1 MKRWSVAPVLLIC
14 LVSCQEQPPAYESH
28 YVPPTSTPLPPPV
41 SSPAPPV
48 TEPQASFV
56 DTFDRPDTVLG
67 LGEGW
72 DLRGPYADGFPLP
85 AATDGFISNGS
96 YTYAGDSIVYAV
108 RQFSSTVQ
116 RMGTVGRWRKTG
128 DGAETTLAMA
138 ITANDQLITDVV
150 HFTANRS
157 DWELTV
163 SRGSGSFEP
172 VARGLFSPML
182 TLDSD
187 YQFEFEATDDTL
199 TVRVPGNE
207 VTINVSTD
215 GLLGDRAFW
224 EEYPSGT
231 PAGVVFDFD
240 TVWAAEDGQTLFP
253 VSE

>member
-1 MKRWSVAPVLLIC
+1 VEEDLSKCP
-14 LVSCQEQPPAYESH
+14 E
-28 YVPPTSTPLPPPV
+28 
-41 SSPAPPV
+41 
-48 TEPQASFV
+48 
-56 DTFDRPDTVLG
+56 DDFD
-67 LGEGW
+67 
-72 DLRGPYADGFPLP
+72 
-85 AATDGFISNGS
+85 
-96 YTYAGDSIVYAV
+96 GDSNVYGV
-108 RQFSSTVQ
+108 RQFRSTVQ

-138 ITANDQLITDVV
+138 ITANDQLISDMV

-163 SRGSGSFEP
+163 SREGGSFEP
-172 VARGLFSPML
+172 VARGRFSPML
-182 TLDSD
+182 MLDSD
-187 YQFEFEATDDTL
+187 YQFEFEATDDTV
-199 TVRVPGNE
+199 TVRVPGTE
-207 VTINVSTD
+207 VTINVSTV